1 ERVFRLRNELED
13 YNLFAKNAMQY
24 WHWGLDEFFDTDYY
38 ELIEVMSAKEKKD
51 RVQDPMNLF
60 RALSGKG

>member
-1 ERVFRLRNELED
+1 
-13 YNLFAKNAMQY
+13 MQY

-60 RALSGKG
+60 RAISGKG